1 MSSYKVISNRKLT
14 DETFVLRT
22 ERPDV
27 EILAGQC
34 FSVGTKNLAI
44 NREYSMYS
52 AAKDPFVDFLIRKV
66 DDGAVS
72 TALHQLLPGDE
83 VQIGGPYGQ
92 FCLNESLMPT
102 KKYVFIASGTGIAP
116 FHSFFQTYP
125 KMNFE
130 LHHGVRHSYEKY
142 DHTSY
147 PIGTYSPYVSRP
159 SEGEIGAYVTSAI
172 QTRSLGEDEVFY
184 LCGNRQ
190 MITDC
195 ISILREKGIHGDSIF
210 TETFF

>member
-1 MSSYKVISNRKLT
+1 MSSFKVISNRKLT

-52 AAKDPFVDFLIRKV
+52 AADDPFVDFLIRKV
-66 DDGAVS
+66 EDGTVS
-72 TALHQLLPGDE
+72 TALHELSSGDE

-92 FCLNESLMPT
+92 FCLNESLMFS

-125 KMNFE
+125 KLRFE
-130 LHHGVRHSYEKY
+130 LHHGVRHESETY
-142 DHTSY
+142 DHSVYPEGAYKSY
-147 PIGTYSPYVSRP
+147 ISRP
-159 SEGEIGAYVTSAI
+159 SEAAKGRYVTSAL
-172 QTRSLGEDEVFY
+172 QARQLGEDEVFY

-190 MITDC
+190 MIIDC

>member
-1 MSSYKVISNRKLT
+1 MSSFKVISNRKLT
-14 DETFVLRT
+14 DETFILRT

-34 FSVGTKNLAI
+34 FSVGTKKLAI

-52 AAKDPFVDFLIRKV
+52 AADDPFVDFLIRKV
-66 DDGAVS
+66 EDGAVS
-72 TALHQLLPGDE
+72 TALHKLCAGDE

-92 FCLNESLMPT
+92 FCLNENLMST
-102 KKYVFIASGTGIAP
+102 KKYIFIASGTGIAP

-125 KMNFE
+125 KLSFE
-130 LHHGVRHSYEKY
+130 LHHGVRHDSEKY
-142 DHTSY
+142 DHSVY
-147 PIGTYSPYVSRP
+147 PDGTYMPYISRP
-159 SEGEIGAYVTSAI
+159 PEGEIGRYVTSAL
-172 QTRSLGEDEVFY
+172 QARQLGEDEVFY

-190 MITDC
+190 MIIDC

>member
-1 MSSYKVISNRKLT
+1 MSSFKVISNRKLT

-27 EILAGQC
+27 KILAGQC

-52 AAKDPFVDFLIRKV
+52 AADDPFVDFLIRKV
-66 DDGAVS
+66 EGGAVS
-72 TALHQLLPGDE
+72 TGLHELLVGDE

-92 FCLNESLMPT
+92 FCLNESLMFS
-102 KKYVFIASGTGIAP
+102 KRYVFIASGTGIAP

-125 KMNFE
+125 KLNFE
-130 LHHGVRHSYEKY
+130 LHHGVRHESETY
-142 DHTSY
+142 DHSVY
-147 PIGTYSPYVSRP
+147 PEGTYRPYISRP
-159 SEGEIGAYVTSAI
+159 SGNAMGRYVTSAL
-172 QTRSLGEDEVFY
+172 QARQLGENEVFY

-190 MITDC
+190 MIIDC